1 MGEQTVVDNSS
12 LDVLT
17 AALDRLQIGC
27 RLDSQNLWLG
37 KTPEQLCRVT
47 PDSDIEE
54 AATSLLDTIQQLKRV
69 NQLLDALSNS
79 SKAFIST
86 LREKSTP
93 IISQHGIMSL
103 PDEVLTKIYEYIK
116 DHYDPIPAKDE
127 NYANHKYS
135 RSNKYN
141 VCQRIRHLAVSSP
154 TLWTTLH
161 SRMHREEFSIYLKR
175 SKNAHLSIIFR
186 SPCPDRSFYKFLSGI
201 LPHNRRWKEVTIEC
215 ASNIPFA
222 WESLD
227 AQLMQIPEL
236 RKLDFPALTTLIVH
250 SEGSRSSDSHT
261 LDLVEDFF
269 SRWKVPN
276 LRHLSLYSVIPSRIH
291 QYGNVVTS
299 LTFNFSDMDVVLQYF
314 FSFLATLPNL
324 REFTLEGVLPTS
336 ALQETFQH
344 SASFPH
350 LTSLALRKCDNE
362 TLRFV
367 LQTFDMPKVSK
378 LILDMDISNYTTTD
392 LSFLPILYRYTSLIS
407 QIKILELSLDRSSS
421 HVHPHGTLDH
431 LLMNFKSL
439 EHFSLSSV
447 PTRPF
452 LPTGKTLETLM
463 FFTVRRWGLKTIRI
477 RDCSDLSATLP
488 RIMYYLARKRTNA
501 PEGGSCSTSVKGGE
515 TEENRFERLEIVG
528 RTSFVEEDFAFV
540 PREKI
545 VWVPDDSL

>member
-1 MGEQTVVDNSS
+1 MDEKTVVDNSS

-47 PDSDIEE
+47 PDSDVEQT
-54 AATSLLDTIQQLKRV
+54 ATSLLDTIQQLKRV
-69 NQLLDALSNS
+69 SQLLDALSNS
-79 SKAFIST
+79 AKAFISA

-93 IISQHGIMSL
+93 IIFQHGITSL

-116 DHYDPIPAKDE
+116 DHYDPVPAMDE
-127 NYANHKYS
+127 NGANRKYS

-141 VCQRIRHLAVSSP
+141 VCQRIRHLAKSSP

-161 SRMHREEFSIYLKR
+161 SRMHREEFKMYLKR
-175 SKNAHLSIIFR
+175 SKNAHLSIIFP
-186 SPCPDRSFYKFLSGI
+186 SPCPDRSFYKFLSDI
-201 LPHNRRWKEVTIEC
+201 LPHNQRWKEVTIEC
-215 ASNIPFA
+215 ASDVPFA
-222 WESLD
+222 WESLN
-227 AQLMQIPEL
+227 ARSMQIPEL
-236 RKLDFPALTTLIVH
+236 QKLDLPALTSLTVR

-261 LDLVEDFF
+261 LDLFEDFF
-269 SRWKVPN
+269 SHWKVPN
-276 LRHLSLYSVIPSRIH
+276 LRHLSLCSVMPSRIH

-324 REFTLEGVLPTS
+324 REFTLEGVLPTN

-350 LTSLALRKCDNE
+350 LTFLALRKCDNE
-362 TLRFV
+362 TLRFI

-378 LILDMDISNYTTTD
+378 LVLDMDISNYATMD
-392 LSFLPILYRYTSLIS
+392 LSFLPIMYRYTSFIS
-407 QIKILELSLDRSSS
+407 QIKSLDLSLDRSSS

-431 LLMNFKSL
+431 LLMNFNSL
-439 EHFSLSSV
+439 EHFSLSST

-452 LPTGKTLETLM
+452 LPTGKTLEALM
-463 FFTVRRWGLKTIRI
+463 FFTVRKWGLKTIRV

-488 RIMYYLARKRTNA
+488 RIMYYLARRRTPA
-501 PEGGSCSTSVKGGE
+501 PKGGSCSIPAKEGE
-515 TEENRFERLEIVG
+515 TEENRFESLEIVG
-528 RTSFVEEDFAFV
+528 RTSFIEGDFAFV

-545 VWVPDDSL
+545 VWVPDD